1 MRLYGRIPFK
11 VYPAVPDW
19 AHVHYCK
26 RSRAASVIQHF
37 FRTRRDVDTLTDAP
51 TGAPENGHTDAE
63 RRRAA
68 RIISK
73 FMLKYTDAWR
83 VLH

>member
-1 MRLYGRIPFK
+1 MRLYRRIPFK
-11 VYPAVPDW
+11 VYPDVPDW

-51 TGAPENGHTDAE
+51 ENAHTDAE

-83 VLH
+83 LLH

>member
-51 TGAPENGHTDAE
+51 ADAPTDAE
-63 RRRAA
+63 RCRAA